1 MDKIIFALIVAFSFV
16 LRFLPLGQRDF
27 WYDEAYTGNLIRLSW
42 QKLVPVLASDV
53 HPPLYFILLKLYA
66 AVLGDG
72 VMVLRSF
79 SVLWGVAAVAV
90 VYGISKELFDRK
102 TAVYASLLAAL
113 SPFLIQYSDEA
124 RMYSQYAF
132 FILIATW
139 FFIRFQRSGRLLH
152 ALGWG
157 ISLGLASLTH
167 YMAFMFAPC
176 FLLMQ
181 FVWGEWSFKKIR
193 HLFAG
198 VVTAVLMFIFW
209 IPAFV
214 YQLSRSSETLNGL
227 GVVTF
232 SRIFLIAQIFFL
244 GMPRGEL
251 SATDLLAGNTFSHI
265 PSSLVFWGVG
275 ACLVAMT
282 LFALIKEKRKA
293 LMIVI
298 LSWGF
303 LLLAYALV
311 FLDKLFLYPRY
322 VIPAAYFFCI
332 LFAVAL
338 RYSSRWIVGGFCIVY
353 GVLLLSIVPL
363 QNSQGY
369 GLLKRDLARYSDA
382 HFYNLNTFDYMI
394 AKYYLGGPEYVTLY
408 NVGWP
413 QYDSRSWPGMGQ
425 ETKRT
430 ERFEDIKEDPKALVI
445 LNVQL
450 PLKLRDD
457 RYFDATPFDLVAKY
471 QNIEVYRYRGAR

>member
-1 MDKIIFALIVAFSFV
+1 
-16 LRFLPLGQRDF
+16 
-27 WYDEAYTGNLIRLSW
+27 
-42 QKLVPVLASDV
+42 
-53 HPPLYFILLKLYA
+53 
-66 AVLGDG
+66 
-72 VMVLRSF
+72 LRSF
-79 SVLWGVAAVAV
+79 SVAWGVAAVV
-90 VYGISKELFDRK
+90 MVYAISKELFDRK
-102 TAVYASLLAAL
+102 TAVYASVLASL
-113 SPFLIQYSDEA
+113 SPFLIQYADEA

-132 FILIATW
+132 FILLATW
-139 FFIRFQRSGRLLH
+139 CFIRFQRSGRWLH

-176 FLLMQ
+176 FVLMQ
-181 FVWGEWSFKKIR
+181 LIWGEWSFKKIR

-198 VVTAVLMFIFW
+198 VLAGALMVIFW

-232 SRIFLIAQIFFL
+232 SRIFLIVQIFLF

-251 SATDLLAGNTFSHI
+251 SATDLLAGNTFAHI
-265 PSSLVFWGVG
+265 SSSLVFWGVG
-275 ACLVAMT
+275 VCFVAMT
-282 LFALIKEKRKA
+282 FFVLIKEQRKA

-298 LSWGF
+298 PSWGF

-311 FLDKLFLYPRY
+311 FLDKPFLYPRY

-332 LFAVAL
+332 LIAVAL
-338 RYSSRWIVGGFCIVY
+338 RHSSRWMVSGFCIVY
-353 GVLLLSIVPL
+353 GALLLSIVPL

-369 GLLKRDLARYSDA
+369 GLLKHDLARYRDA
-382 HFYNLNTFDYMI
+382 HFYSLNTFDYMI

-413 QYDSRSWPGMGQ
+413 QYDSRSWPGMGL
-425 ETKRT
+425 ETRRT
-430 ERFEDIKEDPKALVI
+430 ERFEDIKEDPNALVI

-450 PLKLRDD
+450 PLERRDD

-471 QNIEVYRYRGAR
+471 ENIEIYRYREAR